1 MGTSRRDFLRLTA
14 CGAAGCAVLRL
25 PRLDRL
31 AVEAAESGAGRCDL
45 VIAGGGLGGVA
56 AALAACRSGLR
67 VALTE
72 ETDWIGGQLTQQA
85 VPPDEHQWIETHGAT
100 RSYRD
105 LRTGIRDY
113 YRRYY
118 PLTEEARARTEL
130 NPGDGAVSRL
140 CHEPRVALA
149 VLEGLLAPH
158 VATGR
163 LTLLLEHA
171 VVAADVEGSRV
182 RAVTARSSRTGTQRV
197 LEAPVFI
204 DATELGDLLPLS
216 GTEFVTGC
224 EGRRATG
231 EPHMP
236 EKADPGNQ
244 QAFTAVFVMDFVPG
258 ADHTIDQPRDYAFW
272 RDYVPR
278 LTPPW
283 TGRLLALESSHP
295 ITLAPRQYAF
305 DPAGDQTSELFNL
318 WRYRRIANRSNFL
331 PGTYAGD
338 LSTVNWPQNDYLLG
352 NLVGVSG
359 EERHR
364 HVDAAKQLSLSLL
377 YWLQTEAPRPDG
389 KAGWRGLRL
398 RGDIVGTG
406 DGLAKYPYVREARR
420 IKAVTTIVE
429 QHCGTDARAAIT
441 ATPADRVAA
450 LDYPDS
456 VGIGSYR
463 IDLHPT
469 SAGDNYIDFAS
480 LRFQIPLGA
489 LLPVR
494 TENLI
499 AACKNVGTT
508 HVTNGCYR
516 LHPVEWNIGEAAGAL
531 AAFAAARGVRLRA
544 VRDTPALLTEY
555 QKRLVDQGV
564 ELRWPPGA

>member
-1 MGTSRRDFLRLTA
+1 MTLSRRDFVRLTA
-14 CGAAGCAVLRL
+14 CGAAGSATLVL

-31 AVEAAESGAGRCDL
+31 AVEAAAPDTNRFDL
-45 VIAGGGLGGVA
+45 VVAGAGLGGVA
-56 AALAACRSGLR
+56 AALAAARAGLR

-85 VPPDEHQWIETHGAT
+85 VPPDEHQWIETHGAN

-118 PLTEEARARTEL
+118 PVTDDARARVEL

-158 VATGR
+158 IATGR
-163 LTLLLEHA
+163 LTLLLEH
-171 VVAADVEGSRV
+171 VVAAADVDGSRV
-182 RAVTARSSRTGTQRV
+182 RALTVRSLRTGHQRV
-197 LEAPVFI
+197 LEAPCFV
-204 DATELGDLLPLS
+204 DATELGDLLPLT

-224 EGRRATG
+224 EGRAATG
-231 EPHMP
+231 EPHTP
-236 EKADPGNQ
+236 EKADAANQ
-244 QAFTAVFVMDFVPG
+244 QAFTAVFVMEFVPG
-258 ADHTIDQPRDYAFW
+258 ADHTIDRPKDYAYW

-283 TGRLLALESSHP
+283 PGRLLALASSHP

-305 DPAGDQTSELFNL
+305 DPVGDQKSDLFNL
-318 WRYRRIANRSNFL
+318 WRYRRIANRANFL

-338 LSTVNWPQNDYLLG
+338 LSTVNWPQNDYMAG

-359 EERHR
+359 EERQR

-389 KAGWRGLRL
+389 KAGWRELRL
-398 RGDIVGTG
+398 RGDIVGTD

-420 IKAVTTIVE
+420 IRAVTTVLE
-429 QHCGTDARAAIT
+429 QHCGTEARAGET
-441 ATPADRVAA
+441 GRPASSVTA

-480 LRFQIPLGA
+480 LPFQVPLGA

-499 AACKNVGTT
+499 AACKNIGTT

-531 AAFAAARGVRLRA
+531 VAFASARRVKPRDVRETA
-544 VRDTPALLTEY
+544 ALLAEY
-555 QKRLVDQGV
+555 QQRLVGQGV
-564 ELRWPPGA
+564 ELRWPPGV